1 MNFNTRTRKL
11 LVQYSNPSRATLLPS
26 TFAPSSSMPR
36 ARQQRRRRA
45 KTVKRAKVRV
55 VKGHL
60 TLKVAGYP
68 GLHRFGASQL
78 IQFVPLNKIK
88 VAAKKFWSSPTKG
101 IALGQDN
108 GSSLR
113 FALADIGK
121 AAKVRVDDRLWAT
134 PHQEEQSF
142 AAPTS
147 NVVIVD
153 ESCAFGCCKCRLGRL
168 QN

>member
-1 MNFNTRTRKL
+1 
-11 LVQYSNPSRATLLPS
+11 
-26 TFAPSSSMPR
+26 MPR

-88 VAAKKFWSSPTKG
+88 VAAKKILVQSKKKGVKKSSS
-101 IALGQDN
+101 A
-108 GSSLR
+108 SSKR
-113 FALADIGK
+113 K
-121 AAKVRVDDRLWAT
+121 RSVKRKR
-134 PHQEEQSF
+134 QQRR
-142 AAPTS
+142 
-147 NVVIVD
+147 
-153 ESCAFGCCKCRLGRL
+153 K
-168 QN
+168 Q

>member
-1 MNFNTRTRKL
+1 
-11 LVQYSNPSRATLLPS
+11 
-26 TFAPSSSMPR
+26 MPR

-88 VAAKKFWSSPTKG
+88 VAAKKILVQSNKKGVKKSS
-101 IALGQDN
+101 
-108 GSSLR
+108 SSSSKR
-113 FALADIGK
+113 K
-121 AAKVRVDDRLWAT
+121 RSVKRKKPQR
-134 PHQEEQSF
+134 QQQRR
-142 AAPTS
+142 
-147 NVVIVD
+147 
-153 ESCAFGCCKCRLGRL
+153 K
-168 QN
+168 Q

>member
-1 MNFNTRTRKL
+1 
-11 LVQYSNPSRATLLPS
+11 
-26 TFAPSSSMPR
+26 MPR

-88 VAAKKFWSSPTKG
+88 VAAKKILVQSNKKGVKKPSS
-101 IALGQDN
+101 
-108 GSSLR
+108 SSKR
-113 FALADIGK
+113 K
-121 AAKVRVDDRLWAT
+121 RSVKRKKQQQQQRRK
-134 PHQEEQSF
+134 Q
-142 AAPTS
+142 
-147 NVVIVD
+147 
-153 ESCAFGCCKCRLGRL
+153 
-168 QN
+168 

>member
-1 MNFNTRTRKL
+1 
-11 LVQYSNPSRATLLPS
+11 
-26 TFAPSSSMPR
+26 MPR

-88 VAAKKFWSSPTKG
+88 VAAKKILVQSKKKGVKKSS
-101 IALGQDN
+101 
-108 GSSLR
+108 SSSSASSKR
-113 FALADIGK
+113 K
-121 AAKVRVDDRLWAT
+121 RSVKRKKQQQQQRRK
-134 PHQEEQSF
+134 Q
-142 AAPTS
+142 
-147 NVVIVD
+147 
-153 ESCAFGCCKCRLGRL
+153 
-168 QN
+168 

>member
-1 MNFNTRTRKL
+1 
-11 LVQYSNPSRATLLPS
+11 
-26 TFAPSSSMPR
+26 MPR

-88 VAAKKFWSSPTKG
+88 VAAKKILVQSRKVKKLSSP
-101 IALGQDN
+101 
-108 GSSLR
+108 SSSKR
-113 FALADIGK
+113 K
-121 AAKVRVDDRLWAT
+121 RSVKQKRQQRRK
-134 PHQEEQSF
+134 Q
-142 AAPTS
+142 
-147 NVVIVD
+147 
-153 ESCAFGCCKCRLGRL
+153 
-168 QN
+168 

>member
-1 MNFNTRTRKL
+1 
-11 LVQYSNPSRATLLPS
+11 
-26 TFAPSSSMPR
+26 MPR

-88 VAAKKFWSSPTKG
+88 VAAKKILVQSNKKG
-101 IALGQDN
+101 VKKSRS
-108 GSSLR
+108 SSLSSSSSSKR
-113 FALADIGK
+113 K
-121 AAKVRVDDRLWAT
+121 RSRKRQQQQRRK
-134 PHQEEQSF
+134 Q
-142 AAPTS
+142 
-147 NVVIVD
+147 
-153 ESCAFGCCKCRLGRL
+153 
-168 QN
+168 